1 MKYALIGCGRIAKNH
16 VAAAISNS
24 QEIEIAAL
32 CDTMPEHAQRY
43 IDEYGLKCPIY
54 TDYRK
59 LLEEIRPDF
68 VAIATE
74 SGKHAAIALDCI
86 QAGVNVLIEKPIA
99 LSVADA
105 QAILDAAKAAGVTVG
120 VCHQNRFNRAVQK
133 LRSAIEEGR
142 FGRIYNI
149 AAVVRWNRDEG
160 YYKQAPWR
168 GTWAQDGGCLMNQC
182 IHNIDLLRWV
192 GGEVES
198 VTGTTKNFQHPD
210 LEAEDIGTPRVSFKN
225 GIIGTIEGTVNA
237 YPHNLEE
244 TLTVLGERG
253 TVRLGGKSVNTSEVW
268 EFAGQGD
275 TLADIQ
281 EEFSETPPNIYGFG
295 HSPLY
300 ADFIHAVQKK
310 CAPYITASDGK
321 QAMDIVLAIYQ
332 SSITGNAV
340 SFPLADC
347 SSLDF
352 ADVR

>member
-86 QAGVNVLIEKPIA
+86 KAGANVLIEKPIA

-198 VTGTTKNFQHPD
+198 VTGTTKNFQHPYI
-210 LEAEDIGTPRVSFKN
+210 EAEDFGTAIVRFKN

-253 TVRLGGKSVNTSEVW
+253 TVRLGGKSVNTIEVW

-332 SSITGNAV
+332 SSMTGNAV

>member
-1 MKYALIGCGRIAKNH
+1 MRYALIGCGRIAKNH
-16 VAAAISNS
+16 VAAAINNHLN
-24 QEIEIAAL
+24 IVGL
-32 CDTMPEHAQRY
+32 CDIISENAQRY
-43 IDEYGLKCPIY
+43 QAANQLDCPVY
-54 TDYRK
+54 TDYRQMLK
-59 LLEEIRPDF
+59 ENKPDF

-86 QAGVNVLIEKPIA
+86 KAGANVLIEKPIA

-120 VCHQNRFNRAVQK
+120 VCHQNRFNKAVQK

-149 AAVVRWNRDEG
+149 AAAVRWNRDEG

-198 VTGTTKNFQHPD
+198 VTGTTKNFQHPYI
-210 LEAEDIGTPRVSFKN
+210 EAEDFGTAIVRFKN
-225 GIIGTIEGTVNA
+225 GIIGTIEGTVNV

-253 TVRLGGKSVNTSEVW
+253 TVRLGGKSVNTIEVW
-268 EFAGQGD
+268 EFAGQRD

-310 CAPYITASDGK
+310 CAPYVTASDGK

-332 SSITGNAV
+332 SSMTGNAV
-340 SFPLADC
+340 SFPLANC

>member
-1 MKYALIGCGRIAKNH
+1 MRYALIGCGRIAKNH
-16 VAAAISNS
+16 VAAAINNHLN
-24 QEIEIAAL
+24 IVGL
-32 CDTMPEHAQRY
+32 CDIISENAQRY
-43 IDEYGLKCPIY
+43 QAANQLDCPVY
-54 TDYRK
+54 TDYRQMLK
-59 LLEEIRPDF
+59 ENKPDF

-86 QAGVNVLIEKPIA
+86 KAGVNVLIEKPIA

-198 VTGTTKNFQHPD
+198 VTGTTKNFQHPYI
-210 LEAEDIGTPRVSFKN
+210 EAEDFGTAIVRFKN

-253 TVRLGGKSVNTSEVW
+253 TVRLGGKSVNTIEVW

-332 SSITGNAV
+332 SSMTGNAV

>member
-198 VTGTTKNFQHPD
+198 VTGTTKNFQHPYI
-210 LEAEDIGTPRVSFKN
+210 EAEDFGTAIVRFKN

-253 TVRLGGKSVNTSEVW
+253 TVRLGGKSVNTIEVW

-332 SSITGNAV
+332 SSMTGNAV

>member
-1 MKYALIGCGRIAKNH
+1 
-16 VAAAISNS
+16 
-24 QEIEIAAL
+24 
-32 CDTMPEHAQRY
+32 
-43 IDEYGLKCPIY
+43 
-54 TDYRK
+54 
-59 LLEEIRPDF
+59 
-68 VAIATE
+68 
-74 SGKHAAIALDCI
+74 
-86 QAGVNVLIEKPIA
+86 
-99 LSVADA
+99 
-105 QAILDAAKAAGVTVG
+105 
-120 VCHQNRFNRAVQK
+120 
-133 LRSAIEEGR
+133 
-142 FGRIYNI
+142 
-149 AAVVRWNRDEG
+149 
-160 YYKQAPWR
+160 
-168 GTWAQDGGCLMNQC
+168 MNQC

-198 VTGTTKNFQHPD
+198 VTGTTKNFQHPYI
-210 LEAEDIGTPRVSFKN
+210 EAEDFGTAIVRFKN

-253 TVRLGGKSVNTSEVW
+253 TVRLGGKSVNMIEVW